1 MNRPRV
7 IHNRPRVIRAA
18 TALGVTAC
26 LGLILAMAV
35 TTFSTQHTTVQ
46 ATSRVVLTYERDA
59 MQLPQDFDPAPTML
73 LKRSIESYS
82 SLVTSENFLRR
93 VIDTH
98 HIAMSPAELRRAVSI
113 TAPPETTIMD
123 FTVQGDDARIV
134 EAAALGVGREFTA
147 ALAELESPAPI
158 ESLVLGPVDADRTF
172 PDAPVR
178 TALLATLAGLT
189 ALVLAAM
196 FARRPARQPLPQP
209 TPTAVVWRTP

>member
-1 MNRPRV
+1 MNPVRV
-7 IHNRPRVIRAA
+7 THIRPRVIRVA

-26 LGLILAMAV
+26 LGLIVGMAV
-35 TTFSTQHTTVQ
+35 TTFSTQHAMVQ

-73 LKRSIESYS
+73 LTRSIESYS

-98 HIAMSPAELRRAVSI
+98 QIAMSPAELRRAVSI

-123 FTVQGDDARIV
+123 FTVRGDDARTV
-134 EAAALGVGREFTA
+134 EAAAMGVGREFTA

-158 ESLVLGPVDADRTF
+158 ESVVLGPLGADRTF
-172 PDAPVR
+172 PDALVR
-178 TALLATLAGLT
+178 TALLASLTGLT
-189 ALVLAAM
+189 ALALAVM
-196 FARRPARQPLPQP
+196 FTRRLARHPLPQP
-209 TPTAVVWRTP
+209 TPTADVWRTP